1 MLAAAVLGAPA
12 EVSAQSCPA
21 GQRCYYI
28 PPHSPTPTNFSGI
41 GWDLVISSS
50 IGTVNGT
57 YRFGAGAPVAFS
69 ATPGAP
75 TIIALSTTNGVAA
88 NYHTVETRGVFVE
101 ADNDLFV
108 ATRMITGPWQDSASI
123 KESSF
128 ALGTRFRAGGY
139 ALNGLNNPNTGHDM
153 ISVYAPTGASV
164 TFTAPEGV
172 VGNFWQGVVGPT
184 HTVSLAAG
192 ETFIIRTPGNSCT
205 AEVDGALVTA
215 TAPIAVISGGRGW
228 SGICGASAGCGDDG
242 FDNILPTNQ
251 WGNIF
256 TITNYPGAN
265 TGGEDV
271 RVVADT
277 DGTMVLVN
285 DVLVATLDAGE
296 THTFEPAGVSLIET
310 SNPVAVYHN
319 AAASLSACEL
329 GLSFVAPMEFR
340 GSTSLNVAV
349 NVSGTGTAAVTIET
363 PRVASVRLDGAVLVA
378 PTVTVVP
385 GRPDVSVV
393 TFNIPGGNHV
403 VSSSGD
409 FQMGMVT
416 GISGTGLFAYY
427 NPFRVP
433 GCGNGQLDGAESC
446 DDGGIVNGDGCSSG
460 CRIEIGT
467 GVCTTDAQCVSGGH
481 CDMMGICR
489 ECVTNDHC
497 DDTNSCTSD
506 ACVANVCVPTSLM
519 QGELCAGGIC
529 NGAAMNPAC
538 VGCVDT
544 QLGTTTDLGCSA
556 GSPQCTAQ
564 GGGVFAC
571 VGCTGNGDCNDSN
584 ACTTNTCA
592 AGTCTFPPVMAGVMC
607 TLGAGNGV
615 CNGSVGTPA
624 CEVCVDN
631 APVGMTDAGCTNS
644 APLCDRSND
653 PAVCVECLSTSD
665 CNTSGEICVAGT
677 CDDPSIT
684 YVGPTGNI
692 LALTATPNGVATH
705 LPNGTLLSVTVTQD
719 NGMGAFMCTGVV
731 SGGVWSCAV
740 DGITGLVEGGEY
752 SVSVTGTV
760 DGVMVSAMGGFDVVE
775 CLVVGDCNDSNL
787 CTTDAC
793 TAGACVNAAVAEGM
807 TGACTGGAVCSGA
820 PTNLCVACT
829 DTSTM
834 GTDAGCMV
842 MAPHCRTTGSGS
854 PSCEACLDDAT
865 GLDVD
870 LGCSMGNP
878 LCVGG
883 TCVAC
888 ETGADCGDGNSCTQN
903 LCMAGVCSNPPVME
917 GTPCATGVCDTT
929 ALCEACVDNG
939 SGTDLGCD
947 AMAQHCIGA
956 SGSRQCVVCTDASHC
971 DDSSLCTVD
980 SCASNACDNAPVAAG
995 DTGMCTGGEVCSG
1008 DPTNVCLPCADT
1020 DATGTD
1026 AGCMMAAPHCDPG
1039 AMGGNTCEVCV
1050 DGGAG
1055 TDLGCD
1061 AATPNCVV
1069 GTGGAN
1075 ECISC
1080 LSDGECDDG
1089 IECTTDTC
1097 SAGACTN
1104 PAVAEFTP
1112 CSTGVCTA
1120 ASSCEAVAVSIDGPV
1135 DGTTI
1140 TDAMPTILGT
1150 GTPGTTVTVSIGGT
1164 MVGTA
1169 VVDAMGAWS
1178 LPLTT
1183 PLSEGLQMVTASVTV
1198 GTLDAMDMSSFTVDT
1213 GTVVLIESPADGSTT
1228 LDATPLITGTG
1239 EPGATVV
1246 ITVDGEQLG
1255 SATVD
1260 TNGNW
1265 VFAVLTRLT
1274 NDVHTVEAV
1283 ATDLA
1288 GNTDTATSTF
1298 TVNSSTDLA
1307 ITGPVNGSVINDN
1320 TPSISGTT
1328 RPGASVTVVIN
1339 IDGTAVTI
1347 GTVVADTDGNWLVGV
1362 TQTLLDG
1369 PYVVTAT
1376 ATDLEGNMAA
1386 DSASFTVDTATEV
1399 TIGDVD
1405 PTTGVITGTGEPGAE
1420 VVITV
1425 DGVEVGTVT
1434 VGVDGT
1440 WSFDGDVLGAGSHTV
1455 TATATDPAGNTATD
1469 TTTVTVASP
1478 DGGMLPDG
1486 GVGGL
1491 SGGAL
1496 CATHAP
1502 VGASWPAAGGLLLV
1516 GLALA
1521 TRRRRR

>member
-829 DTSTM
+829 DTSAM

-854 PSCEACLDDAT
+854 PTCEECLD
-865 GLDVD
+865 
-870 LGCSMGNP
+870 S
-878 LCVGG
+878 
-883 TCVAC
+883 
-888 ETGADCGDGNSCTQN
+888 
-903 LCMAGVCSNPPVME
+903 
-917 GTPCATGVCDTT
+917 
-929 ALCEACVDNG
+929 
-939 SGTDLGCD
+939 
-947 AMAQHCIGA
+947 A
-956 SGSRQCVVCTDASHC
+956 SGWRWTW
-971 DDSSLCTVD
+971 
-980 SCASNACDNAPVAAG
+980 AA
-995 DTGMCTGGEVCSG
+995 
-1008 DPTNVCLPCADT
+1008 AW
-1020 DATGTD
+1020 ATRS
-1026 AGCMMAAPHCDPG
+1026 AWAAP
-1039 AMGGNTCEVCV
+1039 AW
-1050 DGGAG
+1050 
-1055 TDLGCD
+1055 
-1061 AATPNCVV
+1061 
-1069 GTGGAN
+1069 
-1075 ECISC
+1075 
-1080 LSDGECDDG
+1080 
-1089 IECTTDTC
+1089 
-1097 SAGACTN
+1097 
-1104 PAVAEFTP
+1104 PA
-1112 CSTGVCTA
+1112 
-1120 ASSCEAVAVSIDGPV
+1120 
-1135 DGTTI
+1135 
-1140 TDAMPTILGT
+1140 
-1150 GTPGTTVTVSIGGT
+1150 
-1164 MVGTA
+1164 
-1169 VVDAMGAWS
+1169 
-1178 LPLTT
+1178 
-1183 PLSEGLQMVTASVTV
+1183 
-1198 GTLDAMDMSSFTVDT
+1198 
-1213 GTVVLIESPADGSTT
+1213 SPA
-1228 LDATPLITGTG
+1228 
-1239 EPGATVV
+1239 
-1246 ITVDGEQLG
+1246 
-1255 SATVD
+1255 
-1260 TNGNW
+1260 
-1265 VFAVLTRLT
+1265 R
-1274 NDVHTVEAV
+1274 
-1283 ATDLA
+1283 
-1288 GNTDTATSTF
+1288 TA
-1298 TVNSSTDLA
+1298 
-1307 ITGPVNGSVINDN
+1307 
-1320 TPSISGTT
+1320 
-1328 RPGASVTVVIN
+1328 
-1339 IDGTAVTI
+1339 
-1347 GTVVADTDGNWLVGV
+1347 
-1362 TQTLLDG
+1362 
-1369 PYVVTAT
+1369 AT
-1376 ATDLEGNMAA
+1376 ATLHG
-1386 DSASFTVDTATEV
+1386 
-1399 TIGDVD
+1399 
-1405 PTTGVITGTGEPGAE
+1405 
-1420 VVITV
+1420 
-1425 DGVEVGTVT
+1425 
-1434 VGVDGT
+1434 
-1440 WSFDGDVLGAGSHTV
+1440 
-1455 TATATDPAGNTATD
+1455 
-1469 TTTVTVASP
+1469 
-1478 DGGMLPDG
+1478 
-1486 GVGGL
+1486 
-1491 SGGAL
+1491 
-1496 CATHAP
+1496 
-1502 VGASWPAAGGLLLV
+1502 
-1516 GLALA
+1516 
-1521 TRRRRR
+1521 